1 MLIVSV
7 RVMLVNVR

>member
-7 RVMLVNVR
+7 RRGLN